1 MNISDLITQR
11 ILQLMEEQNG
21 IAEIQRN
28 ELANTIGCVP
38 SQINYVLTSRFS
50 PEQGYII
57 ESRRG
62 GGGYI
67 KITRATVSATNLI
80 MHVVNSIGNR
90 LDKNTARIILENLTY
105 QNAITPNAA
114 SLMMAAVS
122 DKALMAAKV
131 EDRDYIR
138 ADILKNMMLSL

>member
-1 MNISDLITQR
+1 MKISDVIADM
-11 ILQLMEEQNG
+11 ILDMFDDNKSTVQ
-21 IAEIQRN
+21 IQRN
-28 ELANTIGCVP
+28 DLAARVGCVP

-90 LDKNTARIILENLTY
+90 LDKNTARIILENLAY
-105 QNAITPNAA
+105 QGSVTPKAA
-114 SLMMAAVS
+114 ALMLSAVS